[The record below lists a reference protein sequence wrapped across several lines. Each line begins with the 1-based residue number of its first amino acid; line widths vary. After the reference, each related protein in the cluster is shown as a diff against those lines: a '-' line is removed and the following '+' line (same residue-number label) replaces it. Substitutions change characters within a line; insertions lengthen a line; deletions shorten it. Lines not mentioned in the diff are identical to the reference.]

1 MVHHLFSSNTVIT
14 LIYRHQPFSSVWR
27 WDGGWKMQG
36 SIEMC
41 GLPQVSPLLRST
53 GLSHHHSVWAGSP
66 WVPGGN
72 SSEVRRTPDGALRH
86 EGTCITEK
94 WMPVCT
100 SVAAMTLE
108 WVEPDRWQACDNGL
122 WTTKTTLV
130 RKMISI
136 ARLSSLW
143 LLLFPRPPV
152 VKSNCQRAATCSQHL
167 STVPAPK
174 GSKGCS
180 PGPQQEGRNLI
191 TWVTSKFCHTS
202 HWAWPENFWALSYSY
217 FRWPCYF
224 PLLGTTTN
232 MNYSKVAPVPWL
244 PNATRPS
251 WEQKTVC
258 WSETI
263 TVLPLN

>member
-1 MVHHLFSSNTVIT
+1 MKSLIIWLGFFPLGLWKKSKQALVHHLFSSNTVIT

-36 SIEMC
+36 SVEMC

-66 WVPGGN
+66 CVPGGN

-94 WMPVCT
+94 WMPMCT

-152 VKSNCQRAATCSQHL
+152 VQSNCQRAATCSQHL
-167 STVPAPK
+167 SIVPAPK

-191 TWVTSKFCHTS
+191 T
-202 HWAWPENFWALSYSY
+202 
-217 FRWPCYF
+217 
-224 PLLGTTTN
+224 
-232 MNYSKVAPVPWL
+232 
-244 PNATRPS
+244 
-251 WEQKTVC
+251 
-258 WSETI
+258 
-263 TVLPLN
+263 